1 MRTCDETLE
10 LISAALDGALSD
22 RDRAELDEHLSQCPA
37 CSALFEELRELHD
50 QTAALE
56 DVSAPAGF
64 TGRVMDAIAADP
76 AQERP
81 ENVIPFPAKKRSRA
95 PWKGWAAT
103 AAVDRMDLDEAG
115 VKEMKELAGLMQA
128 LISLERAMEPPKAEK
143 KEKGT
148 VRVVLSDE
156 AEELSR

>member
-1 MRTCDETLE
+1 MT
-10 LISAALDGALSD
+10 
-22 RDRAELDEHLSQCPA
+22 
-37 CSALFEELRELHD
+37 LRELAERYGVTERSVYLHARNEAWEGPRRWSLRRGD
-50 QTAALE
+50 EAQTELARTARQLY
-56 DVSAPAGF
+56 
-64 TGRVMDAIAADP
+64 
-76 AQERP
+76 
-81 ENVIPFPAKKRSRA
+81 
-95 PWKGWAAT
+95 WAAT

>member
-1 MRTCDETLE
+1 
-10 LISAALDGALSD
+10 
-22 RDRAELDEHLSQCPA
+22 
-37 CSALFEELRELHD
+37 
-50 QTAALE
+50 
-56 DVSAPAGF
+56 
-64 TGRVMDAIAADP
+64 
-76 AQERP
+76 
-81 ENVIPFPAKKRSRA
+81 
-95 PWKGWAAT
+95 
-103 AAVDRMDLDEAG
+103 MDLDEAG

>member
-1 MRTCDETLE
+1 MT
-10 LISAALDGALSD
+10 
-22 RDRAELDEHLSQCPA
+22 
-37 CSALFEELRELHD
+37 LRELAERYGVTERSVYLHARNEAWEGPRRWSLRRGGEA
-50 QTAALE
+50 QTELARTARQLY
-56 DVSAPAGF
+56 
-64 TGRVMDAIAADP
+64 
-76 AQERP
+76 
-81 ENVIPFPAKKRSRA
+81 
-95 PWKGWAAT
+95 WAAT

-115 VKEMKELAGLMQA
+115 VKELKELAGLMQA